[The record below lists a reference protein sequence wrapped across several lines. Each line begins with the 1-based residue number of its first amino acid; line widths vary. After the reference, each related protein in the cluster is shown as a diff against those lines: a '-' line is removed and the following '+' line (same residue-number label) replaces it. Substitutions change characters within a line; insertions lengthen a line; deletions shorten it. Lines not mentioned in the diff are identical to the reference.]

1 MERVKLHVLTAMTS
15 TDYTPSAL
23 LGEHP
28 SSQRLSEYIGSLPG
42 GSDVSPEIKSYRD
55 AVYFNYYTL
64 GLSFLFT
71 PQNGYAPITG
81 LKRQDLK
88 DANLVLDSIDIYNIP
103 KPITALAG
111 GAKLPRLAELAFS
124 THPVSPLTLVLSSP
138 PTESE
143 DTAPNTR
150 PSSFDVLTTTSG
162 KDILAVLGEPDRKG
176 GGAGPSSGSIGIW
189 CEWSKDGVMVEFGG
203 EEARGPQAWER
214 GKDAIWRVIT
224 LFPPKST

>member
-1 MERVKLHVLTAMTS
+1 MTS
-15 TDYTPSAL
+15 TPGAL

-28 SSQRLSEYIGSLPG
+28 SSQRLSEYLGSLPG
-42 GSDVSPEIKSYRD
+42 GSDVSPEVKSYRD
-55 AVYFNYYTL
+55 AVYFNYYAL
-64 GLSFLFT
+64 GLSLLFT
-71 PQNGYAPITG
+71 PQNGYTPTTG
-81 LKRQDLK
+81 LKREDLK
-88 DANLVLDSIDIYNIP
+88 YADLVLDSIDIYNIP
-103 KPITALAG
+103 KPITALA

-124 THPVSPLTLVLSSP
+124 THPVSPLTLALSSP
-138 PTESE
+138 PIESE
-143 DTAPNTR
+143 DTAPTTR
-150 PSSFDVLTTTSG
+150 PPSFDVLTTTSG

-224 LFPPKST
+224 LFPPKSA